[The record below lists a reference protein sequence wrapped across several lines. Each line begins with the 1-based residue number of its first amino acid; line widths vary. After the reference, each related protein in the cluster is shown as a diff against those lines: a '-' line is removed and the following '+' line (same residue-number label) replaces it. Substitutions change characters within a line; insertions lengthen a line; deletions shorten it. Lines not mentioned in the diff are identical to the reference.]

1 MVASTNE
8 HTRASILNMKGFM
21 FFIFGS
27 VSVLMTFFPIYLQHL
42 GFQKSAI
49 GMMIAAGP
57 LVSIVANPLWA
68 YWSDRTQDIR
78 RILLIMLS
86 GNFLIILAVFQL
98 EQYAWVYGG
107 MLAFFLF
114 QTPIF
119 SQSSSLILV
128 AIEGT
133 SHKFGSYRIWGSLGW
148 AIMAIAAAPVIA
160 YVTIDRLW
168 IVYCVLL
175 LISIVLCFR
184 LPRAGTRSIAN
195 NSSGLKDLIRNPTFM
210 IFLLISVFISTPH
223 GLNGMFVSIYIV
235 ELGGATWL
243 IGWSTF
249 LMAIFEVPIFL
260 LLDRYL
266 KKNMQTMLT
275 ILTVVSGIYTIRWYL
290 MSMVTE
296 PWQVIA
302 LQSTHGLT
310 FGVYYYVGTNLTS
323 IFVPAHLRATGQS
336 TYTIAWNGISGV
348 IAGFLGSQFLQAF
361 GYSTTYLG
369 GMMLTFIGMLCFIWM
384 KLRLRKD
391 EHKEG

>member
-1 MVASTNE
+1 MAASTNE
-8 HTRASILNMKGFM
+8 HTRASVLNMKWFM
-21 FFIFGS
+21 FFIFGT

-49 GMMIAAGP
+49 GMMMAAGP

-133 SHKFGSYRIWGSLGW
+133 TYKFGSYRIWGSLGW

-160 YVTIDRLW
+160 FVTIDRLW
-168 IVYCVLL
+168 IVYCALM
-175 LISIVLCFR
+175 LISLILCFR
-184 LPRAGTRSIAN
+184 LPRAGTELLVRSG
-195 NSSGLKDLIRNPTFM
+195 SGIKDLLRNPVFM
-210 IFLLISVFISTPH
+210 IFLLISIFISTPH
-223 GLNGMFVSIYIV
+223 GLNGMFVSIYII

-243 IGWSTF
+243 IGWSAF

-266 KKNMQTMLT
+266 RKNMHTMLT
-275 ILTVVSGIYTIRWYL
+275 MLAVVSAVYAIRWYL

-296 PWQVIA
+296 PWQIIA
-302 LQSTHGLT
+302 LQATHGFT

-323 IFVPAHLRATGQS
+323 LFVPASLRATGQS

-361 GYSTTYLG
+361 GYNTTYLG
-369 GMMLTFIGMLCFIWM
+369 GMTLALIGMVSFILM
-384 KLRLRKD
+384 RLRLKKVGHN
-391 EHKEG
+391 EV